1 MKTKSA
7 QLHFRLTD
15 EEVNEIRQLAK
26 QRGISITEL
35 ILSSVRNAPLKDYS
49 HEKEFLPHLLQLIM
63 ELRYLNNNINQ
74 ATIVLHQ
81 VNNGHK
87 YSQDELATFNALLK
101 EDIRLKEILV
111 QQFTQRVY
119 K

>member
-1 MKTKSA
+1 MASK
-7 QLHFRLTD
+7 
-15 EEVNEIRQLAK
+15 IRQMNFRATEEEMTAIKLLAK
-26 QRGISITEL
+26 QRKISVSEL
-35 ILSSVRNAPLKDYS
+35 ILLSIKNVPLKDYS
-49 HEKEFLPHLLQLIM
+49 HEKEFLPHLLQLIK

-87 YSQDELATFNALLK
+87 YSQEELAVFNTLLK

-111 QQFTQRVY
+111 RQLDQRMY